1 MDKLKVTPPPHLHSG
16 DQIRFVMRDVLV
28 ALIPA
33 CLAAIYFFGWRA
45 LLMLAVGTGSA
56 VFWEWLLVSK
66 EKKTIGDLSAAV
78 TGMLL
83 TLVLPPS
90 LPLWLIPIG
99 TLIAIGLGKLI
110 FGGLGYNPFNPAL
123 IGRAALMASWP
134 AAMTSWFWPKGAS
147 LPLEN
152 FNALTTATPLVLA
165 KYRGFQVGYSQLFW
179 GNVAGSLGE
188 TSAFA
193 ILLGAAYLIIKR
205 RIDLRIP
212 LSYLATVF
220 ILMAIW
226 GRDPVFHLLAGGLL
240 LGAFFMATD
249 YVTTP
254 VTPRGRIVFGIGCG
268 ILTVLIRLFGGYPE
282 GVNYSILLMN
292 ALSPLLE
299 RWTMPVPGR
308 RSSRA

>member
-1 MDKLKVTPPPHLHSG
+1 M
-16 DQIRFVMRDVLV
+16 
-28 ALIPA
+28 
-33 CLAAIYFFGWRA
+33 
-45 LLMLAVGTGSA
+45 
-56 VFWEWLLVSK
+56 
-66 EKKTIGDLSAAV
+66 
-78 TGMLL
+78 
-83 TLVLPPS
+83 
-90 LPLWLIPIG
+90 
-99 TLIAIGLGKLI
+99 
-110 FGGLGYNPFNPAL
+110 
-123 IGRAALMASWP
+123 
-134 AAMTSWFWPKGAS
+134 
-147 LPLEN
+147 
-152 FNALTTATPLVLA
+152 A

-249 YVTTP
+249 YVTLCYTTGELSSASLRHTYSP
-254 VTPRGRIVFGIGCG
+254 DPP
-268 ILTVLIRLFGGYPE
+268 LGGYPE

-292 ALSPLLE
+292 AFAPPE
-299 RWTMPVPGR
+299 R
-308 RSSRA
+308 